1 MCDQS
6 RHLGQQRANAA
17 GIFMTWM
24 RLIWVGRFLVGAGVL
39 LIGAHLLLAYG
50 GLSMSI
56 NFGEAEELQFFL
68 VPIWQIGLAVA
79 ATGAAM
85 IMVARVFNGS
95 SDSAVD

>member
-1 MCDQS
+1 M
-6 RHLGQQRANAA
+6 
-17 GIFMTWM
+17 MWM

-50 GLSMSI
+50 GLSPSI

-79 ATGAAM
+79 AIGAAM
-85 IMVARVFNGS
+85 IVVSRVFNGS
-95 SDSAVD
+95 SDSAID